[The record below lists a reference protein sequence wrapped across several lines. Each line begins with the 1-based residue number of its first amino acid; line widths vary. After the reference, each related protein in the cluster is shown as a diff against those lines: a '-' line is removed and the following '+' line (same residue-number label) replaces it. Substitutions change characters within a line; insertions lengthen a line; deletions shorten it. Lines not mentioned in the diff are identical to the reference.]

1 MEQEDDAH
9 IRLDDINPSVME
21 GEIGDKSVDEN
32 LDFDDRESHSDT
44 GLHGSEM
51 RCASIME

>member
-44 GLHGSEM
+44 GLHGYEM